1 MTTSPPLIQT
11 TRFTYGAD
19 PEQFGDLRLPS
30 GDGPH
35 PTIVYVHGGGY
46 RANVTLAGAVGIC
59 TALTN
64 AGYATWSIEYRR
76 LGNGGGWPMTFDDV
90 RAAAAHLTTLAE
102 AEPIALDRVLVAGQ
116 SAGGQL
122 ALWLGHASASG
133 QTSLPKFRGVL
144 TLAPASDM
152 RRSALAGT
160 DSPARALL
168 GGAPDHVGDRYAAT
182 SPIEL
187 LPIGLPQLVV
197 HGTQDSQVPYAFSQA
212 YVRTAQERGDN
223 IELVTI
229 EGADHLDLW
238 NPASTA
244 FPGVVAAARTF
255 LSRTLAPAKGD

>member
-19 PEQFGDLRLPS
+19 PEQFGELRLPS

-46 RANVTLAGAVGIC
+46 RAAVTLSGAVGIC

-64 AGYATWSIEYRR
+64 AGYATWSMEYRR

-90 RAAAAHLTTLAE
+90 RAAAHHLTKLAE
-102 AEPIALDRVLVAGQ
+102 SQPIDLSRLLVAGQ
-116 SAGGQL
+116 SAGAQL
-122 ALWLGHASASG
+122 ALWLGKTSASG
-133 QTSLPKFRGVL
+133 QTSLPAFRGVL
-144 TLAPASDM
+144 ALAPASNL
-152 RRSALAGT
+152 RRSGNAHE
-160 DSPARALL
+160 LL
-168 GGAPDHVGDRYAAT
+168 GGSPDDVGERYAAT
-182 SPIEL
+182 SPVEF

-197 HGTQDSQVPYAFSQA
+197 HGTQDSQVPYALSQT
-212 YVRTAQERGDN
+212 YVSTAKERGDD

-238 NPASTA
+238 NPASQA
-244 FPGVVAAARTF
+244 FPSVVAAARTF
-255 LSRTLAPAKGD
+255 LSRTLAPGKGD